1 VELYVESHCVRS
13 VPYDDTCCPH
23 FQQLPRV
30 AGAGGPGDGQRHSG
44 GVADDTLQ
52 GGKLQQHRAGNVELQ
67 PQRVSR
73 QRKCHS

>member
-1 VELYVESHCVRS
+1 M
-13 VPYDDTCCPH
+13 PYYDTCGRH

-30 AGAGGPGDGQRHSG
+30 AGAGGSRAGQRHSG